1 MNKILFSTL
10 AASVLAMAGIAS
22 AHHGT
27 SVSYDMVNPWT
38 TDAVVVEFTYAN
50 PHPRLVFDRTSDKGE
65 KEHWDSELISNPSM
79 MMRAGWN
86 RTKSTDALKPGTKVK
101 LTLST
106 SKANPRSAVV
116 RAIQNE
122 AGEYIVMAA
131 NNAVAPVPGQ
141 GQSPEGAN
149 RQ

>member
-1 MNKILFSTL
+1 MCKRYLTTIAIVT
-10 AASVLAMAGIAS
+10 VLSMAGTVS

-27 SVSYDMVNPWT
+27 SVSYDMTNPWT
-38 TDAVVVEFTYAN
+38 TDAVVVEFTYSN
-50 PHPRLVFDRTSDKGE
+50 PHPRLVFDRTNEKGE
-65 KEHWDSELISNPSM
+65 MEHWDSELISNPSM

-86 RTKSTDALKPGTKVK
+86 RPKSVDALKPGTKVK

-122 AGEYIVMAA
+122 AGEFIVMGA
-131 NNAVAPVPGQ
+131 NNAQVAPA
-141 GQSPEGAN
+141 SPPTG
-149 RQ
+149 R